1 MDPNIEG
8 ASKIIPVAIKNDG
21 TISSSK
27 SSTVSRQQ
35 FEELQKYALDL
46 IKEISQ
52 EILSGNIELRP
63 YYTVANQIS
72 ACHYCPYNSICHFD
86 SKLRNNN
93 YRIIEPA
100 KREDAI
106 AKISE
111 KVENKQ

>member
-1 MDPNIEG
+1 MDPNIDKS
-8 ASKIIPVAIKNDG
+8 SKIIPVEMKSDG
-21 TISSSK
+21 TIGSRSSV
-27 SSTVSRQQ
+27 VSRQQ

-63 YYTVANQIS
+63 YYTVANHTS